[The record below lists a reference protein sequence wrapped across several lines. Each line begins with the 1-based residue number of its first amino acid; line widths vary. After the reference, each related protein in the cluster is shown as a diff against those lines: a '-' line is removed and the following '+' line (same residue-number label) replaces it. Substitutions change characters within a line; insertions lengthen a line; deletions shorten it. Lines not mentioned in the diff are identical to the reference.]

1 MTCWRPAAWPA
12 AKSDCGGTGYR
23 SRTGVFELLVMSDRM
38 REMLR
43 EKPNPNVVKQE
54 AVKNGMKY
62 LQEDGLRQ
70 VIEGK
75 TSIQELLRV
84 CK

>member
-1 MTCWRPAAWPA
+1 M
-12 AKSDCGGTGYR
+12 D
-23 SRTGVFELLVMSDRM
+23 
-38 REMLR
+38 
-43 EKPNPNVVKQE
+43 
-54 AVKNGMKY
+54 NGEGDQTTLK
-62 LQEDGLRQ
+62 EQ

>member
-1 MTCWRPAAWPA
+1 MAERRRFRQNRIPP
-12 AKSDCGGTGYR
+12 S
-23 SRTGVFELLVMSDRM
+23 EHHQI
-38 REMLR
+38 REN
-43 EKPNPNVVKQE
+43 PNPNLIKQE
-54 AVKNGMKY
+54 ATKAGMKH